1 VNLFKT
7 RAQALQMKRRFNN
20 KKRRQVMNALPGQHP
35 QTLSPGP
42 LKVALAGVRPEPALR
57 WSHRGHAQPAH
68 VFILFCRRG
77 LIL

>member
-42 LKVALAGVRPEPALR
+42 LKVALAGARPEPALR
-57 WSHRGHAQPAH
+57 WSIEAMPSLHMSSFSSAVEA
-68 VFILFCRRG
+68 
-77 LIL
+77 